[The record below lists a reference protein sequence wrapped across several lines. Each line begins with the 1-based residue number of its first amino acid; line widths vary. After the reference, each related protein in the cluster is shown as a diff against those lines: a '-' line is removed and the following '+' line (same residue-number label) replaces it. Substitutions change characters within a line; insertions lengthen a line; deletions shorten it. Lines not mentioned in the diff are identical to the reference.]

1 MALVRY
7 APLSDPFTL
16 AEEVFRGW
24 PFRGDAAEA
33 REGWTPRVDI
43 HEDKDAVRLDAD
55 LPGMD
60 PASVEISVEDD
71 VLTLKGERKIE
82 RKVEANGG
90 FHRTERLFG
99 SFERRFTLPQTVNRE
114 KIDASYKDGVL
125 HLTLPKREEVK
136 PRKIQVAVS

>member
-24 PFRGDAAEA
+24 PFRSTDGETADS
-33 REGWTPRVDI
+33 WTPRVDI

-55 LPGMD
+55 LPGID
-60 PASVEISVEDD
+60 PKSVEITVEDD
-71 VLTLKGERKIE
+71 VLLLKGQRNRE
-82 RKVEANGG
+82 RKVESDG
-90 FHRTERLFG
+90 FHRTERFFG
-99 SFERRFTLPQTVNRE
+99 TFERRFTLPQTVDRE

-125 HLTLPKREEVK
+125 HLTLPKKEEVK
-136 PRKIQVAVS
+136 PKKIAVAIS